1 MFDPVAYINEPRWRH
16 SSLGLERITLLL
28 EKLGRP
34 QDAFLSVH
42 VAGTNGKGSTSAY
55 LSSILRASNLRTGLF
70 TSPFIERFEERIQVD
85 GEVIPAE
92 ELLDATLAVRDAADE
107 VEQEMGE
114 HPTEFELMC
123 AVAFVHFAR
132 RGCDVAV
139 VECGLGGRLDATN
152 VVSPAVCVVTRIG
165 MDHTDVLGDT
175 LSAIAAE
182 KAGIIKEGV
191 PVVSWPQQDEAT
203 SVIRERCND
212 MGCELVES
220 DFSRL
225 EVAPL
230 GSLSDRRFETR
241 ETRGRFPCLGAQRQG
256 NRPLVSALRRFCY
269 RGRPYETKLLGAYQP
284 TNAAVAIDAARVL
297 SARRPEFGI
306 TQDAIARGVADAVW
320 PGRFEVVA
328 MSPLVVVD
336 GAHNPQG
343 AEALAESMREL
354 VDVRPGRRPTLV
366 VGVLAD
372 KDYPA
377 IVAPMLPYARR
388 IVAYTPDNPRALDAA
403 ALAREAAS
411 QAEKAGMD
419 VEVAVAESAGEAMSL
434 AVEKEGPEG
443 MVVAFGTLYSI
454 GAVKQALAPLG

>member
-16 SSLGLERITLLL
+16 SSLGLDRITLLL

-34 QDAFLSVH
+34 QDRFLAVH

-70 TSPFIERFEERIQVD
+70 TSPYIERFEERIQVD
-85 GEVIPAE
+85 GEVIPAD
-92 ELLDATLAVRDAADE
+92 ELLDATLAVKEAADE
-107 VEQEMGE
+107 VEREAGE

-132 RGCDVAV
+132 CGCDVAV

-182 KAGIIKEGV
+182 KAGIIKKGV
-191 PVVSWPQQDEAT
+191 PVVSWPQQGEAAA
-203 SVIRERCND
+203 VIRGRCSD
-212 MGCELVES
+212 MGCELVEC

-225 EVAPL
+225 RVD
-230 GSLSDRRFETR
+230 SLESVSGPRTFE
-241 ETRGRFPCLGAQRQG
+241 
-256 NRPLVSALRRFCY
+256 
-269 RGRPYETKLLGAYQP
+269 YEERAYATGLLGAYQP

-328 MSPLVVVD
+328 TSPLVVVD

-388 IVAYTPDNPRALDAA
+388 IVAYTPDNPRALDAS

>member
-123 AVAFVHFAR
+123 AVAFVHFSR

-191 PVVSWPQQDEAT
+191 PVVSWPQQDEAA

-230 GSLSDRRFETR
+230 GSLSDRRS
-241 ETRGRFPCLGAQRQG
+241 LD
-256 NRPLVSALRRFCY
+256 Y
-269 RGRPYETKLLGAYQP
+269 RGIRYETKLLGAYQP

-328 MSPLVVVD
+328 TSPLVVVD

-388 IVAYTPDNPRALDAA
+388 IVAYTPDNPRALDAS

-419 VEVAVAESAGEAMSL
+419 VEVAFAESAGEAMSL

>member
-16 SSLGLERITLLL
+16 SSLGLGRITLLL

-34 QDAFLSVH
+34 QDRFLAVH

-70 TSPFIERFEERIQVD
+70 TSPYIERFEERIQVD
-85 GEVIPAE
+85 GEVIPAD
-92 ELLDATLAVRDAADE
+92 ELLDATLAVKEAADE
-107 VEQEMGE
+107 VEREAGE

-132 RGCDVAV
+132 CGCDVAV

-182 KAGIIKEGV
+182 KAGIIKKGV
-191 PVVSWPQQDEAT
+191 PVVSWPQQGEAAA
-203 SVIRERCND
+203 VIRGRCSD
-212 MGCELVES
+212 MGCELVEC

-225 EVAPL
+225 RVD
-230 GSLSDRRFETR
+230 SLESVSGPRTFE
-241 ETRGRFPCLGAQRQG
+241 
-256 NRPLVSALRRFCY
+256 
-269 RGRPYETKLLGAYQP
+269 YEERAYATGLLGAYQP

-297 SARRPEFGI
+297 AARRPGLGI
-306 TQDAIARGVADAVW
+306 TQDAIRKGVADAVW
-320 PGRFEVVA
+320 PGRFEAVA
-328 MSPLVVVD
+328 TSPLVVVD

-343 AEALAESMREL
+343 AEALAESLREL
-354 VDVRPGRRPTLV
+354 LDVRPGALPTLV

-377 IVAPMLPYARR
+377 IVAPMLPYAGRL
-388 IVAYTPDNPRALDAA
+388 VAYTPDNPRALDAST
-403 ALAREAAS
+403 LAREVAS
-411 QAEKAGMD
+411 QAQQAGMD
-419 VEVAVAESAGEAMSL
+419 VEVAVAESAAEAVSL

-454 GAVKQALAPLG
+454 GAIKQALAPLG

>member
-16 SSLGLERITLLL
+16 SSLGLGRITLLL

-34 QDAFLSVH
+34 QDHFLAVH

-70 TSPFIERFEERIQVD
+70 TSPYIERFEERIQVD

-92 ELLDATLAVRDAADE
+92 ELLDATLAVKEAADE
-107 VEQEMGE
+107 VEREAGE

-132 RGCDVAV
+132 RGCDIAV

-182 KAGIIKEGV
+182 KAGIIKKGV
-191 PVVSWPQQDEAT
+191 PVVSWPQLDEAQ
-203 SVIRERCND
+203 SVLRRRCGD

-230 GSLSDRRFETR
+230 GSLSDRRS
-241 ETRGRFPCLGAQRQG
+241 LD
-256 NRPLVSALRRFCY
+256 Y
-269 RGRPYETKLLGAYQP
+269 RGIRYETKLLGAYQP

-328 MSPLVVVD
+328 TSPLVVVD

-377 IVAPMLPYARR
+377 IVAPMLPYANRV
-388 IVAYTPDNPRALDAA
+388 IAYAPDNPRALDASV
-403 ALAREAAS
+403 LAREVAS
-411 QAEKAGMD
+411 QAQQAGMD
-419 VEVAVAESAGEAMSL
+419 VKVAAAESAAEAVSL

-454 GAVKQALAPLG
+454 GAIKQAATSPA

>member
-16 SSLGLERITLLL
+16 SSLGLDRITLLL

-34 QDAFLSVH
+34 QDRFLAVH

-70 TSPFIERFEERIQVD
+70 TSPYIERFEERIQVD
-85 GEVIPAE
+85 GEVIPAD
-92 ELLDATLAVRDAADE
+92 ELLDATLAVKEAADE
-107 VEQEMGE
+107 VEREAGE

-132 RGCDVAV
+132 CGCDVAV

-182 KAGIIKEGV
+182 KAGIIKKGV
-191 PVVSWPQQDEAT
+191 PVVSWPQQGEAAA
-203 SVIRERCND
+203 VIRGRCSD
-212 MGCELVES
+212 MGCELVEC

-225 EVAPL
+225 RVD
-230 GSLSDRRFETR
+230 SLESVSGPRTFE
-241 ETRGRFPCLGAQRQG
+241 
-256 NRPLVSALRRFCY
+256 
-269 RGRPYETKLLGAYQP
+269 YEERAYATGLLGAYQP

-297 SARRPEFGI
+297 AARRPGLGI
-306 TQDAIARGVADAVW
+306 TQDAIRKGVADAVW
-320 PGRFEVVA
+320 PGRFEAVA
-328 MSPLVVVD
+328 TSPLVVVD

-343 AEALAESMREL
+343 AEALAESLREL
-354 VDVRPGRRPTLV
+354 LDVRPGALPTLV

-377 IVAPMLPYARR
+377 IVAPMLPYAGRL
-388 IVAYTPDNPRALDAA
+388 VAYTPDNPRALDAS
-403 ALAREAAS
+403 ALAREVAS
-411 QAEKAGMD
+411 QAQQAGMD
-419 VEVAVAESAGEAMSL
+419 VEVAVAESAAEAVSL

-454 GAVKQALAPLG
+454 GAIKQALAPLG

>member
-1 MFDPVAYINEPRWRH
+1 MFDPVAYINEPRWSH

-123 AVAFVHFAR
+123 AVAFVHFSR
-132 RGCDVAV
+132 RGCGVAV

-191 PVVSWPQQDEAT
+191 PVVSWPQQDEAA

-230 GSLSDRRFETR
+230 GSLSDKRS
-241 ETRGRFPCLGAQRQG
+241 LD
-256 NRPLVSALRRFCY
+256 Y
-269 RGRPYETKLLGAYQP
+269 RGIRYETKLLGAYQP

-328 MSPLVVVD
+328 TSPLVVVD

-388 IVAYTPDNPRALDAA
+388 IVAYTPNNPRALDAS

-419 VEVAVAESAGEAMSL
+419 VEVAVAESAGEAMLL

>member
-16 SSLGLERITLLL
+16 SSLGLDRITLLL
-28 EKLGRP
+28 EKLGSP
-34 QDAFLSVH
+34 QDCFLAVH

-85 GEVIPAE
+85 GEVIPAD
-92 ELLDATLAVRDAADE
+92 ELLDATLAVKEAADE
-107 VEQEMGE
+107 VEREAGE

-132 RGCDVAV
+132 RGCDIAV

-182 KAGIIKEGV
+182 KAGIIKKGV
-191 PVVSWPQQDEAT
+191 PVVSWPQQGEAAA
-203 SVIRERCND
+203 VIRGRCSD
-212 MGCELVES
+212 MGCELVEC

-225 EVAPL
+225 HVDPL
-230 GSLSDRRFETR
+230 ESVSGPRTFE
-241 ETRGRFPCLGAQRQG
+241 
-256 NRPLVSALRRFCY
+256 
-269 RGRPYETKLLGAYQP
+269 YEERAYATGLLGAYQP

-297 SARRPEFGI
+297 AARRPELGI
-306 TQDAIARGVADAVW
+306 MQDAIRKGVADAVW
-320 PGRFEVVA
+320 PGRFEAVA
-328 MSPLVVVD
+328 TSPLVVVD

-343 AEALAESMREL
+343 AEALAESLREL
-354 VDVRPGRRPTLV
+354 LDVRPGALPTLV

-377 IVAPMLPYARR
+377 IVAPMLPYAGRL
-388 IVAYTPDNPRALDAA
+388 VAYTPDNPRALDAS
-403 ALAREAAS
+403 ALAREVAS
-411 QAEKAGMD
+411 QAQQAGMD
-419 VEVAVAESAGEAMSL
+419 VEVAVAESAAEAVSL

>member
-123 AVAFVHFAR
+123 AVAFVHFSR

-191 PVVSWPQQDEAT
+191 PVVSWPQQDEAA

-230 GSLSDRRFETR
+230 GSLSDRRS
-241 ETRGRFPCLGAQRQG
+241 LD
-256 NRPLVSALRRFCY
+256 Y
-269 RGRPYETKLLGAYQP
+269 RGIRYETKLLGAYQP

-328 MSPLVVVD
+328 TSPLVVVD

-388 IVAYTPDNPRALDAA
+388 IVAYTPDNPRALDAS

>member
-16 SSLGLERITLLL
+16 SSLGLDRIILLL

-34 QDAFLSVH
+34 QDRFLAVH

-85 GEVIPAE
+85 GEVIPAD
-92 ELLDATLAVRDAADE
+92 ELLDATLAVKEAADE
-107 VEQEMGE
+107 VEREAGE

-132 RGCDVAV
+132 RGCDIAV

-182 KAGIIKEGV
+182 KAGIVKKGV
-191 PVVSWPQQDEAT
+191 PVVSWPQQGEAA

-230 GSLSDRRFETR
+230 GSLSDRRS
-241 ETRGRFPCLGAQRQG
+241 LD
-256 NRPLVSALRRFCY
+256 Y
-269 RGRPYETKLLGAYQP
+269 RGIRYETKLLGAYQP

-328 MSPLVVVD
+328 TSPLVVVD

-388 IVAYTPDNPRALDAA
+388 IVAYTPDNPRALDAS

>member
-191 PVVSWPQQDEAT
+191 PVVSWPQQDEAA

-230 GSLSDRRFETR
+230 GSLSDRRS
-241 ETRGRFPCLGAQRQG
+241 LD
-256 NRPLVSALRRFCY
+256 Y
-269 RGRPYETKLLGAYQP
+269 RGIRYETKLLGAYQP

-328 MSPLVVVD
+328 TSPLVVVD

-388 IVAYTPDNPRALDAA
+388 IVAYTPDNPRALDAS